1 MSKYPMVRLADAFS
15 LQMGKTPS
23 RDCSLYWENGTNKW
37 LSISD
42 INKDSKF
49 ISETKE
55 YITDKAVLESGI
67 KHVPENTVIMSFK
80 LSIGKTAITT
90 CPIYTNEAIMA
101 FIPKEEVS
109 FDISFLYHLFA
120 NKNWSNG
127 SNKAVKGSTLNKA
140 SLSITQIPYPT
151 KEEQKR
157 ISKNLDKIFYLIQ
170 RRKQQLSKFD
180 ELAKSRFL
188 EMFGQCGED
197 RFGWGVS
204 RLGDCCIINPSKSTE
219 ARLEDEL
226 EVSFCPMPYVSES
239 GDIKTGET
247 KLYKDV
253 KSGFTYFAEEDV
265 LFAKITPCMEN
276 GKGAIARNLKNGIG
290 FGSTEFHILRPNRSI
305 ITPEWLYVL
314 TTFKQFRKDAEANMT
329 GSAGQK
335 RVPSIFLRNYKI
347 SIPPL
352 EMQKQYVGILEQLDK
367 SKFRIKKSLE
377 KLELTYKALLQ
388 EYFG

>member
-188 EMFGQCGED
+188 EMFGDVVNNSKNLEISTLGRECVIVSGGTPSTGNEEYWNGNIKWITPAEIDEIDYIIFDTVRHITDKGKSAAHLELMPKGTVLLSSRAPIGKLAITGSEMTCNQGFKNLIPKD
-197 RFGWGVS
+197 RITPIFLYYYLKGIIPEIQSLGRGATFKEVS
-204 RLGDCCIINPSKSTE
+204 KSIVANIKILVPSKRE
-219 ARLEDEL
+219 QIAFN
-226 EVSFCPMPYVSES
+226 SF
-239 GDIKTGET
+239 I
-247 KLYKDV
+247 
-253 KSGFTYFAEEDV
+253 
-265 LFAKITPCMEN
+265 
-276 GKGAIARNLKNGIG
+276 
-290 FGSTEFHILRPNRSI
+290 
-305 ITPEWLYVL
+305 
-314 TTFKQFRKDAEANMT
+314 
-329 GSAGQK
+329 
-335 RVPSIFLRNYKI
+335 
-347 SIPPL
+347 
-352 EMQKQYVGILEQLDK
+352 EQLDK

>member
-1 MSKYPMVRLADAFS
+1 MIKYPMVRLEDAFS

-180 ELAKSRFL
+180 ELAKSRFCAEFETL
-188 EMFGQCGED
+188 EME
-197 RFGWGVS
+197 
-204 RLGDCCIINPSKSTE
+204 
-219 ARLEDEL
+219 
-226 EVSFCPMPYVSES
+226 
-239 GDIKTGET
+239 
-247 KLYKDV
+247 
-253 KSGFTYFAEEDV
+253 
-265 LFAKITPCMEN
+265 
-276 GKGAIARNLKNGIG
+276 IA
-290 FGSTEFHILRPNRSI
+290 
-305 ITPEWLYVL
+305 
-314 TTFKQFRKDAEANMT
+314 A
-329 GSAGQK
+329 
-335 RVPSIFLRNYKI
+335 
-347 SIPPL
+347 
-352 EMQKQYVGILEQLDK
+352 
-367 SKFRIKKSLE
+367 
-377 KLELTYKALLQ
+377 
-388 EYFG
+388 

>member
-1 MSKYPMVRLADAFS
+1 MKVKISEVCEQIRGVSYKPSDVLDS
-15 LQMGKTPS
+15 LTGIPIL
-23 RDCSLYWENGTNKW
+23 RANN
-37 LSISD
+37 ISD
-42 INKDSKF
+42 GTINYDNLVYIKKERISSKQ
-49 ISETKE
+49 ILKKGDILICTS
-55 YITDKAVLESGI
+55 SG
-67 KHVPENTVIMSFK
+67 
-80 LSIGKTAITT
+80 
-90 CPIYTNEAIMA
+90 
-101 FIPKEEVS
+101 
-109 FDISFLYHLFA
+109 
-120 NKNWSNG
+120 
-127 SNKAVKGSTLNKA
+127 
-140 SLSITQIPYPT
+140 
-151 KEEQKR
+151 
-157 ISKNLDKIFYLIQ
+157 SKNLVGKAGLIEKDVLISSFGAFCRVLRAHGISSEYLFHYFCSNAYKNRISSLSEGANINNIRNEHINVLEIPIYPLEEEKKLLKVLNVTKSLIL
-170 RRKQQLSKFD
+170 RRKQQLTKLN
-180 ELAKSRFL
+180 ELAKSRFI
-188 EMFGQCGED
+188 EMFGECGED

-239 GDIKTGET
+239 GDIKTDET

-314 TTFKQFRKDAEANMT
+314 TTFMQFRKDAEANMT

-367 SKFRIKKSLE
+367 SKFRAKKCL
-377 KLELTYKALLQ
+377 KL
-388 EYFG
+388 FGYMRHLWKIEI

>member
-1 MSKYPMVRLADAFS
+1 MKVKISEVCEQIRGVSYKPSDVLDS
-15 LQMGKTPS
+15 LTGIPIL
-23 RDCSLYWENGTNKW
+23 RANN
-37 LSISD
+37 ISD
-42 INKDSKF
+42 GTINYDNLVYIKKERISSKQ
-49 ISETKE
+49 ILKKGDILICTS
-55 YITDKAVLESGI
+55 SG
-67 KHVPENTVIMSFK
+67 
-80 LSIGKTAITT
+80 
-90 CPIYTNEAIMA
+90 
-101 FIPKEEVS
+101 
-109 FDISFLYHLFA
+109 
-120 NKNWSNG
+120 
-127 SNKAVKGSTLNKA
+127 
-140 SLSITQIPYPT
+140 
-151 KEEQKR
+151 
-157 ISKNLDKIFYLIQ
+157 SKNLVGKAGLIEKDVLISSFGAFCRVLRAHDISSEYLFHYFCSNAYKNRISSLSEGANINNIRNEHINVLEIPIYPLEEEKKLLKVLNVTKSLIL
-170 RRKQQLSKFD
+170 RRKQQLTKLN
-180 ELAKSRFL
+180 ELAKSRFI

-197 RFGWGVS
+197 RFGWGLS

-226 EVSFCPMPYVSES
+226 EVSFCPMPYVSEL
-239 GDIKTGET
+239 GDIKTDET

-253 KSGFTYFAEEDV
+253 KSGFTYFAEEDI

-347 SIPPL
+347 SIPLL
-352 EMQKQYVGILEQLDK
+352 ELQKQYVGILEQLDK

-377 KLELTYKALLQ
+377 KLEMTYK
-388 EYFG
+388 F